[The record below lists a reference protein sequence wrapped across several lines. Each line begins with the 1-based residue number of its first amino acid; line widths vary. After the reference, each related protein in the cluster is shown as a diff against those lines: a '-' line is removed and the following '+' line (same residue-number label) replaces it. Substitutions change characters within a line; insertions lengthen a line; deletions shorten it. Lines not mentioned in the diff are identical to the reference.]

1 MPRTVPSALNTHYQ
15 NTSLT
20 LATGLEFERTDGVK
34 FYFTDLDQDIT
45 VNGSLHKAALGY
57 DRTAISNSGLFK
69 LDDIDIVGFFGA
81 NGVPLDDFRRGIFD
95 HAKWCMYIF
104 NFVTPGDGI
113 DVIGT
118 GRLGRTI
125 VQPDGAYRIQLH
137 RINEKPATHIIAKR
151 YSPMCRA
158 DIGSSRADMGTEACT
173 VPIEPPERAN
183 NTAYVVGDFIKA
195 QTDGG
200 GPQLNAVPIVNGGF
214 DTGDMTGWTTLAG
227 TLPTVV
233 TTSDGLNPQAG
244 THYFLGFEDT
254 LGGPGFY
261 GAIEQVVDLT
271 TTPNWVQAE
280 ADAGLYSFDFSAY
293 RALADTVGSPSGRLL
308 VQIRDS
314 SDSVLLTVLDTGIE
328 TFPDDNA
335 WRLRSAGSL
344 TIPPNTDDLRILY
357 EVHGGATGT
366 RFRSSLDSVV
376 ATVIRPSNFARV
388 STSVAFVNPSFE
400 ASGGSPVSSWPTVS
414 GNPRTVGAI
423 GGLTPVNGT
432 WMLSG
437 NIPTSTS
444 YMVEQ
449 IVDLQSDPLFDPV
462 QADAGDYELNASVYQ
477 GMYAAQG
484 DTGQVWFDAL
494 DASDVFISTIW
505 SSSAHETLPI
515 DTWEQIVAPSGQFLP
530 SGTRKMRVRLQG
542 IKGSGGVT
550 STAFDLLQVGYF
562 RTTTF
567 LPYSNYEDLIYEA
580 TTAGTTAS
588 TQPSFNASVGATTV
602 DGGVTWKAY
611 ESWTRYAVVN
621 VVTDDKQFTIT
632 FTDSRAVD
640 DWFNDG
646 YVRFDSGGNFQQV
659 EEIRDW
665 DQSSAEV
672 FLFREMPYPVTSG
685 DIIRIAPGCKLTR
698 TDCRNKW
705 IMTGSTNFENGNVL
719 NFQGEPD
726 LPGRDKVLRV
736 GSSL

>member
-1 MPRTVPSALNTHYQ
+1 MPRTPPAALDTHYQ

-20 LATGLEFERTDGVK
+20 LATGLEFERIGDGFK
-34 FYFTDLDQDIT
+34 IHFTDLDKDIP
-45 VNGSLHKAALGY
+45 VNGFIHKSALGY

-69 LDDIDIVGFFGA
+69 LDDIDIIGFFGA
-81 NGVPLDDFRRGIFD
+81 NGVPLDDFRRGLWD

-158 DIGSSRADMGTEACT
+158 DVGSTRLQMGTEACT

-214 DTGDMTGWTTLAG
+214 DSGDMTGWTTLAG

-244 THYFLGFEDT
+244 SHYFLGFEDT
-254 LGGPGFY
+254 SGGPGFY
-261 GAIEQVVDLT
+261 GAIEQIVDLT
-271 TTPNWVQAE
+271 TTPNWSQSE

-314 SDSVLLTVLDTGIE
+314 SDSVLVTVLDTGIE

-335 WRLRSAGSL
+335 WRLRSAGGI

-376 ATVIRPSNFARV
+376 ATVIRPSAFARV
-388 STSVAFVNPSFE
+388 STPAGLINADFETPNATWVLDSGASEWKTSSFGL
-400 ASGGSPVSSWPTVS
+400 APQSGTWYLNGATGSGGYQRSQ
-414 GNPRTVGAI
+414 N
-423 GGLTPVNGT
+423 VN
-432 WMLSG
+432 
-437 NIPTSTS
+437 
-444 YMVEQ
+444 
-449 IVDLQSDPLFDPV
+449 LQLVTEFV
-462 QADAGDYELNASVYQ
+462 AADCDSGDYELVFSGYQ
-477 GMYAAQG
+477 GNADAS
-484 DTGQVWFDAL
+484 DTGQITIQAL
-494 DASDVFISTIW
+494 DASQVLISTLFQ
-505 SSSAHETLPI
+505 SPNQTFTE
-515 DTWEQIVAPSGQFLP
+515 DTWNLISAPAGTTLP
-530 SGTRKMRVRLQG
+530 SGTRYLRVQMNATQVSAPSCR
-542 IKGSGGVT
+542 
-550 STAFDLLQVGYF
+550 TAFDNFNLAF
-562 RTTTF
+562 IRSTSF

-611 ESWTRYAVVN
+611 ESWTRYAVVSF
-621 VVTDDKQFTIT
+621 VTDNKQFNIT
-632 FTDSRAVD
+632 VTESRAVD

-646 YVRFDSGGNFQQV
+646 YVRFDSGDNFRQV

-672 FLFREMPYPVTSG
+672 FLFREMPYDVAVG

-705 IMTGSTNFENGNVL
+705 VMAGSTNFVNGNVL

-736 GSSL
+736 GSTL